1 MKKHKK
7 SIIGVVLMVLI
18 TLGVYILF
26 KGDGNSVFTGDD
38 TTQAVEFNDIN
49 LNEEKDGKVI
59 WNLKARH
66 VKMESDRN
74 TAYLTDIEGFFAED
88 GNELSIKA
96 KKGIIKR
103 AEQTVNLEGDIEG
116 SMLFVLENNAA
127 HHLVH
132 RLMGSD
138 GSDVTDEFTEMEL
151 SALLEIGNIIA
162 GAYLTAISQ
171 LTNLSIIP
179 TVPSLAV
186 DMAGAILSVPAI
198 EFGKLGDKAL
208 LIESQ
213 FRDEE
218 MDVCG
223 YFILIPTMESYA
235 HILNSLGM

>member
-1 MKKHKK
+1 MQIKEDK
-7 SIIGVVLMVLI
+7 IEEMEFDILTEIGNIGAGNATTALAKLI
-18 TLGVYILF
+18 NGRVDMYVPKVELLAFKDLAEILGGAEELVAGIL
-26 KGDGNSVFTGDD
+26 
-38 TTQAVEFNDIN
+38 
-49 LNEEKDGKVI
+49 
-59 WNLKARH
+59 
-66 VKMESDRN
+66 
-74 TAYLTDIEGFFAED
+74 
-88 GNELSIKA
+88 LS
-96 KKGIIKR
+96 
-103 AEQTVNLEGDIEG
+103 LD
-116 SMLFVLENNAA
+116 
-127 HHLVH
+127 LVH